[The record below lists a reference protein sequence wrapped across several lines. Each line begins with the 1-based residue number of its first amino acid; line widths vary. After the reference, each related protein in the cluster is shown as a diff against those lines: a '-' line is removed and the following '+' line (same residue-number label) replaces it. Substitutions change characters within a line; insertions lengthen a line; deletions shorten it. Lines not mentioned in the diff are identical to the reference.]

1 MTWEQF
7 VAPPS
12 TDWSDPER
20 KGRDRN
26 FKIAMV
32 TVDYPDSPF
41 VVTLP
46 VQSDI
51 FGNPQPLASGLK
63 REDVPNFYKDL
74 LNTPN
79 ELNQGHTL
87 HECEYAWNTREAQTA
102 DDYRLDGR

>member
-1 MTWEQF
+1 MTWDQF
-7 VAPPS
+7 VAPPT
-12 TDWSDPER
+12 TDWSNPAR
-20 KGRDRN
+20 RGRDRN

-32 TVDYPDSPF
+32 AVDYPDSPF

-46 VQSDI
+46 AQSDI

-63 REDVPNFYKDL
+63 REDVPKFYLDL

-87 HECEYAWNTREAQTA
+87 HECTYHSNHPAISH
-102 DDYRLDGR
+102 D

>member
-12 TDWSDPER
+12 TDWSDPSR
-20 KGRDRN
+20 TGRDRN

-41 VVTLP
+41 VVTLSP
-46 VQSDI
+46 QSDI
-51 FGNPQPLASGLK
+51 FGNPQPFGAGLK

-87 HECEYAWNTREAQTA
+87 HECKLPLILSDAR
-102 DDYRLDGR
+102 G